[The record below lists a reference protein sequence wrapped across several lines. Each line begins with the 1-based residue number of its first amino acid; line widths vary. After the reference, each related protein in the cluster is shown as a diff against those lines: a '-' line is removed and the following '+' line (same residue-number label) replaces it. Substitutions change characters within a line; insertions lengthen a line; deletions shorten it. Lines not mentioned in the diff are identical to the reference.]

1 MKRNLPGLH
10 YNACSTFPEVGCV
23 VRCWLLLKHFTSVV
37 SAIAAYLSLL
47 GLVAAVD
54 AADELPHQTT
64 VTVVRNGSVFEIDAR
79 SHIAA
84 DREIAWAVLTNYDGY
99 ADFVPGMTSSQ
110 RVGEHPLRIEQ
121 HGEFGILFLIKHI
134 YSTLDV
140 REDPPSAIR
149 FHAVEG
155 NLRRL
160 ETQVN
165 IVQDGDAIVLIYRST
180 IEPDFWVP
188 PLIGSSILRAG
199 IRRKLISVSAEIER
213 RAAQESLQ

>member
-1 MKRNLPGLH
+1 M
-10 YNACSTFPEVGCV
+10 
-23 VRCWLLLKHFTSVV
+23 LLLKHYTSVA

-54 AADELPHQTT
+54 AADELPHQIT
-64 VTVVRNGSVFEIDAR
+64 VTVVRAGNVFEIDAP
-79 SHIAA
+79 SHIASN
-84 DREIAWAVLTNYDGY
+84 REIAWAVLTDYDGY
-99 ADFVPGMTSSQ
+99 AEFVPGMISSQ
-110 RVGEHPLRIEQ
+110 RVGEQPLRIKQ

-140 REDPPSAIR
+140 HEDPPSSIR
-149 FHAVEG
+149 FKAVEG

-165 IVQDGDAIVLIYRST
+165 IVQDGDATVLTYRST

-188 PLIGSSILRAG
+188 PLLGTSIVRAG

-213 RAAQESLQ
+213 RAAQETLQ